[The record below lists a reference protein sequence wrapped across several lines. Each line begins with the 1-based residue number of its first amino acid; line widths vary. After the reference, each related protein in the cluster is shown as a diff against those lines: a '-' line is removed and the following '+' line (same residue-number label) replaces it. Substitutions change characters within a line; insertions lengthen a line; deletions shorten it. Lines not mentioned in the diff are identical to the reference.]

1 MDVHFCCPKCD
12 HLMVTDHTGIGLV
25 VVCPQCSQRVIVP
38 DATATKPAPKNEKTV
53 ALKWTPPPA
62 TPRVDPKK

>member
-1 MDVHFCCPKCD
+1 
-12 HLMVTDHTGIGLV
+12 MVTDHTGIGLV

-38 DATATKPAPKNEKTV
+38 DASATKPAPKNEKTV